1 MIPPMPGPLKAAR
14 IILFVTAGL
23 VGVALVMNLLG
34 VFYLLGLPVQEQR
47 ELSAE
52 TGAGLGDILLRFGIG
67 AVSAAALLAAGLLLP
82 RGGRRTHLIARL
94 LIGGAALVTV
104 AGALVTDRAAAMVVL
119 SPLIVLIL
127 LQLRSSHEWFAAT
140 DPS

>member
-1 MIPPMPGPLKAAR
+1 MPGPVKAAR
-14 IILFVTAGL
+14 LILLVTAGL
-23 VGVALVMNLLG
+23 VGVALLMNLLG
-34 VFYLLGLPVQEQR
+34 LFYLLGLPAQDQQE
-47 ELSAE
+47 LVSG
-52 TGAGLGDILLRFGIG
+52 TGTGPDDILLRFGIG

-82 RGGRRTHLIARL
+82 RGGRRTHLVVRL
-94 LIGGAALVTV
+94 LTGGAALVTV

-127 LQLRSSHEWFAAT
+127 LQLRPSHEWFAAT